1 MRSNRLLSDP
11 TNAGDPRVGGD
22 SFTLCTTVLRSLCKR
37 GLIGTVRTASFAAR
51 CVLALG
57 GKKGLE
63 IGGPSNLFR
72 KRVPVYSAARS
83 LDNCV
88 FSAETIW
95 EGQRDDGAL
104 FNFLPDKTG
113 RNRVV
118 DAVDLQGIDDSEY
131 EFVLSCHSLEHIA
144 NPIKALKN
152 WRRVAPGYLVL
163 VLPYCRDTFDHLR
176 PITPLSHMIADFE
189 SNVGEDDLT
198 HLQEVLELIDWSRVE
213 VPEDSGLVL
222 SEYMAL
228 VKKRSSEN
236 ARHRSMHHHVFD
248 ERNAIQLVQY
258 CGYRI
263 VTSLTNA
270 GNIFVLAKS
279 M

>member
-1 MRSNRLLSDP
+1 MLSNRLLSDLM
-11 TNAGDPRVGGD
+11 NLGAPRIGSD
-22 SFTLCTTVLRSLCKR
+22 SFTLCTAVLRSLRKR
-37 GLIGTVRTASFAAR
+37 GLISTVRTASFSAR
-51 CVLALG
+51 CVIALG
-57 GKKGLE
+57 GKRGLE

-88 FSAETIW
+88 FSTETIW
-95 EGQRDDGAL
+95 EGQRDDGAPC
-104 FNFLPDKTG
+104 NFLPDKTG

-118 DAVDLQGIDDSEY
+118 DAVDLKGIEDSEY
-131 EFVLSCHSLEHIA
+131 QFVLSCHSLEHIA

-163 VLPYCRDTFDHLR
+163 VLPYCRETFDHLR

-198 HLQEVLELIDWSRVE
+198 HLPEVLELIDWSRVE
-213 VPEDSGLVL
+213 VPKDAALVS

-228 VKKRSSEN
+228 VKERCSEN

-248 ERNAIQLVQY
+248 ERNATQLVQY
-258 CGYRI
+258 SGYRI
-263 VTSLTNA
+263 LMSLTNA
-270 GNIFVLAKS
+270 GNI
-279 M
+279 

>member
-1 MRSNRLLSDP
+1 MNVG
-11 TNAGDPRVGGD
+11 APRIPSV
-22 SFTLCTTVLRSLCKR
+22 SFTLCTTVVHSLRKR

-51 CVLALG
+51 CAVALV

-88 FSAETIW
+88 FSTETIW
-95 EGQRDDGAL
+95 EGKRDDGAR
-104 FNFLPDKTG
+104 FNFLPDKSG
-113 RNRVV
+113 RNRVA
-118 DAVDLQGIDDSEY
+118 DAADLKGIEDSEY

-163 VLPYCRDTFDHLR
+163 VLPYYRDTFDHLR

-189 SNVGEDDLT
+189 SNIGEDDLT
-198 HLQEVLELIDWSRVE
+198 HLPEILELIDWSRVE
-213 VPEDSGLVL
+213 VPENAALEL
-222 SEYMAL
+222 SDYVAL
-228 VKKRSSEN
+228 VKQRSSEN

-263 VTSLTNA
+263 LTSLTNA
-270 GNIFVLAKS
+270 GSIFVLAKS

>member
-1 MRSNRLLSDP
+1 MNVG
-11 TNAGDPRVGGD
+11 APRIGGD
-22 SFTLCTTVLRSLCKR
+22 SFTLCTSVLRSLRKR
-37 GLIGTVRTASFAAR
+37 GLMGTFRTASFAAR
-51 CVLALG
+51 CVIAVG

-63 IGGPSNLFR
+63 IGGPSDLFR

-88 FSAETIW
+88 FSTETIW
-95 EGQRDDGAL
+95 EGQRDDGTP
-104 FNFLPDKTG
+104 FNFLRDKTG

-118 DAVDLQGIDDSEY
+118 DAVELEGIEDSEY
-131 EFVLSCHSLEHIA
+131 QFVLSCHSLEHIA

-163 VLPYCRDTFDHLR
+163 VVPHCRDSFDHLR
-176 PITPLSHMIADFE
+176 PITPLRHMIADFE

-198 HLQEVLELIDWSRVE
+198 HLPEVLELIDWSRVE
-213 VPEDSGLVL
+213 VPKHAALGSP
-222 SEYMAL
+222 EYMAL
-228 VKKRSSEN
+228 VKKRCAEN
-236 ARHRSMHHHVFD
+236 ALHRSMHHHVFD
-248 ERNAIQLVQY
+248 ERNATQLVQY
-258 CGYRI
+258 SGYRI
-263 VTSLTNA
+263 LMSLTNA

>member
-1 MRSNRLLSDP
+1 MRSNRLLSDLM
-11 TNAGDPRVGGD
+11 NVRAPRTRSD
-22 SFTLCTTVLRSLCKR
+22 SLTLCTTVLRSLRKR
-37 GLIGTVRTASFAAR
+37 GLMGTVRTASFAAR
-51 CVLALG
+51 CVIALG

-88 FSAETIW
+88 FSTNTIW
-95 EGQRDDGAL
+95 EGQRDDGAP

-118 DAVDLQGIDDSEY
+118 DAVDLKGIEDSEY

-144 NPIKALKN
+144 NPIKALRN

-163 VLPYCRDTFDHLR
+163 VLPYCRDSFDHLR
-176 PITPLSHMIADFE
+176 PITPLGHMIADFE
-189 SNVGEDDLT
+189 SNIGEDDLT
-198 HLQEVLELIDWSRVE
+198 HLPEFLELIDWSRVE
-213 VPEDSGLVL
+213 VPEDTGLEL

-248 ERNAIQLVQY
+248 ERNAIQLVEY

-263 VTSLTNA
+263 LTSLTNA

-279 M
+279 I